1 MTREEEIINAANEL
15 CNSFRGSKTYKLGF
29 EIGAKWADE
38 HPKSPWI
45 SVEDDLPCNH
55 EELMSRRLFSY
66 EKETVQ
72 VLTLLPDGDIVIDFM
87 VHNRGK
93 WKWWSHH
100 RPTHWFPIPKLPKE

>member
-45 SVEDDLPCNH
+45 SVEDDIREDIRGYCNRDCIYCDNGRCD
-55 EELMSRRLFSY
+55 MW
-66 EKETVQ
+66 
-72 VLTLLPDGDIVIDFM
+72 DDFAM
-87 VHNRGK
+87 PEDVNK
-93 WKWWSHH
+93 CDNY
-100 RPTHWFPIPKLPKE
+100 TENF